1 MNLIAQN
8 KELIVRKR
16 IASFLEKLLRYF
28 GYDFRH
34 DLYKHRSRKK

>member
-28 GYDFRH
+28 GYDLDTIFTN
-34 DLYKHRSRKK
+34 K